1 MPSLRNSVATE
12 FPNPVAPQNLVKIL
26 SIGIDA
32 DDDKVIDRVEDA
44 GPNGGGWQQRW
55 YRRQC
60 PGPCCISSHIRNS
73 YITVEANPM
82 QVLRVLGFDEG
93 TQSFDEGTDYLAQ
106 ADPLSS
112 LNGLNFVYGFLSFD
126 VLDVV
131 AGEMQILK

>member
-12 FPNPVAPQNLVKIL
+12 FPNPVVPQNLVKIL

-82 QVLRVLGFDEG
+82 QVLGSLDFEVCAVYR
-93 TQSFDEGTDYLAQ
+93 LAQ
-106 ADPLSS
+106 AQK
-112 LNGLNFVYGFLSFD
+112 
-126 VLDVV
+126 VLVMSQSGWMV
-131 AGEMQILK
+131 I